1 MKLHSISEYLR
12 EFSTELGARIVTSYP
27 PLHAAND
34 PLSPRLETLLR
45 RPFPGQALCVMGI
58 VKRWHRAPA
67 AAVFAEM
74 GTGKTLIALA
84 ALHVH
89 AERKPFNALAIVP
102 PQLVEKWC
110 REAILTIPRVR
121 VFVIDGL
128 RSVGDST
135 APNGV
140 NEVKLR
146 RGRIVRDGLHTSLV
160 DLRLHQ
166 GFPTALARWK
176 ATCPGPALFV
186 VGRDRAKL
194 GYFWRPAFQVP
205 ASGRYTGMPV
215 NPDTGTPVSCG
226 EGFLLEPD
234 FQRKLRHSERIAAHN
249 LDGEE
254 KARRILYSPLWQA
267 DSRRIRRF
275 APIDFI
281 GRYLND
287 GFFSHGIFD
296 EVHEGYTTSAQGN
309 ALGTL
314 AASVGHILVL
324 TGTANDGYADS
335 LFNALYRLDPAQ
347 MKSHGLE
354 WGASGLRTFTELY
367 GVIEKV
373 TVTEP
378 EENSCSKSRTTTTV
392 RRRPGAS
399 PLLFGHFLMNL
410 GCFLS
415 LEDVAESLHPFE
427 ETIVGVS
434 MDSELEDAY
443 VQLEADVKRTLRENR
458 GNRSVMSTMLN
469 ALLLYPDHPYQL
481 GELWGFDINP
491 VTRAR
496 EEFLIART
504 RDLDPEILQAKE
516 RKLVELVKEELQES
530 RKCQL
535 FAVYTGKHDVTARLA
550 SILGR
555 ESIRAA
561 VLTARTPPEKREAWY
576 EQQLRQGVEVFI
588 AHPKLVATGMDLL
601 FVPSLFFYE
610 TGYSTYTL
618 RQASRRSWRIGQ
630 RTDVKVYYLHYERTL
645 QSKCI
650 ALMGKKLLTALALEG
665 KFSSEGLQ
673 GLDGDGDLLVSLA
686 RELVSEK
693 GVGESAEQVWRN
705 LAQQQTNLLSQ
716 TRTVIPKPS
725 PQVLPAF
732 EAAEST
738 AMPLFSNSNPVQLS
752 LFDLLLNSR

>member
-1 MKLHSISEYLR
+1 VNR
-12 EFSTELGARIVTSYP
+12 YP

-34 PLSPRLETLLR
+34 PLSSLLETLLR
-45 RPFPGQALCVMGI
+45 RPFPGQAFCVMGI
-58 VKRWHRAPA
+58 VKRWEQARA

-89 AERKPFNALAIVP
+89 AESKPFNALAIVP

-110 REAILTIPRVR
+110 REAIVTIPKVR
-121 VFVIDGL
+121 VFIIDGL
-128 RSVGDST
+128 RSVRDST
-135 APNGV
+135 ASNGV
-140 NEVKLR
+140 NEVILHKR
-146 RGRIVRDGLHTSLV
+146 EIVREGLQTSLV
-160 DLRLHQ
+160 DLRLRQ
-166 GFPTALARWK
+166 SFPTALARWK
-176 ATCPGPALFV
+176 AICPGPALFV

-194 GYFWRPAFQVP
+194 GYFWRPAFRVP
-205 ASGRYTGMPV
+205 ASGQYAGMPV
-215 NPDTGTPVSCG
+215 NPDTGIPVSCG

-234 FQRKLRHSERIAAHN
+234 FQKKLRHSERVAAHN
-249 LDGEE
+249 LDSEE
-254 KARRILYSPLWQA
+254 KSRRLLYSPLWQA
-267 DSRRIRRF
+267 DGRRIRRY

-281 GRYLND
+281 GRYLAD

-314 AASVGHILVL
+314 AASVGKILVL

-335 LFNALYRLDPAQ
+335 LFNTLYRLDPAR

-378 EENSCSKSRTTTTV
+378 EENSCSKCRTTTTV

-415 LEDVAESLHPFE
+415 LEDVAESLPPFE

-434 MDSELEDAY
+434 MDSELEGAY
-443 VQLEADVKRTLRENR
+443 VQLEADVKRALRENR

-469 ALLLYPDHPYQL
+469 SLLLYPDHPYQL

-516 RKLVELVKEELQES
+516 RKLVELVKEELHED
-530 RKCQL
+530 RRCQL

-550 SILGR
+550 SILAR
-555 ESIRAA
+555 EGIRAA

-601 FVPSLFFYE
+601 FVPSLFFYQ

-630 RTDVKVYYLHYERTL
+630 RADVKVYYLHYERTL

-650 ALMGKKLLTALALEG
+650 ALMGRKLLAALALEG
-665 KFSSEGLQ
+665 KFGAEGLQ
-673 GLDGDGDLLVSLA
+673 GLDEDGDLLVSLA

-693 GVGESAEQVWRN
+693 GVGESAEQVWRD
-705 LAQQQTNLLSQ
+705 LAQQQSRLLSQ
-716 TRTVIPKPS
+716 TRALVPNPP
-725 PQVLPAF
+725 PQVLPSS
-732 EAAEST
+732 EAAESS
-738 AMPLFSNSNPVQLS
+738 PIPSFSSSNPVQLS
-752 LFDLLLNSR
+752 LFDFLLDSR

>member
-1 MKLHSISEYLR
+1 M
-12 EFSTELGARIVTSYP
+12 
-27 PLHAAND
+27 
-34 PLSPRLETLLR
+34 
-45 RPFPGQALCVMGI
+45 
-58 VKRWHRAPA
+58 
-67 AAVFAEM
+67 
-74 GTGKTLIALA
+74 
-84 ALHVH
+84 
-89 AERKPFNALAIVP
+89 
-102 PQLVEKWC
+102 
-110 REAILTIPRVR
+110 
-121 VFVIDGL
+121 
-128 RSVGDST
+128 
-135 APNGV
+135 
-140 NEVKLR
+140 KLR
-146 RGRIVRDGLHTSLV
+146 RGRIVREGLHTSLV
-160 DLRLHQ
+160 DLRLRQ
-166 GFPTALARWK
+166 RFPTALARWK
-176 ATCPGPALFV
+176 KAFCPGSALFV

-205 ASGRYTGMPV
+205 ASGQYAGMPV
-215 NPDTGTPVSCG
+215 NPDTGSPVSCG

-249 LDGEE
+249 LDGKE

-267 DSRRIRRF
+267 DGRRIRRF

-281 GRYLND
+281 GRYLGD

-314 AASVGHILVL
+314 AASVGNILVL

-335 LFNALYRLDPAQ
+335 LFNALYRLDPAR

-354 WGASGLRTFTELY
+354 WGASGLRAFTELY

-415 LEDVAESLHPFE
+415 LEDVAESLPPFE

-434 MDSELEDAY
+434 MDS
-443 VQLEADVKRTLRENR
+443 QLEAAYSQLERDVRQALRENR

-491 VTRAR
+491 GTRAR

-516 RKLVELVKEELQES
+516 RKLVELVKEELQEG
-530 RKCQL
+530 RRCQI
-535 FAVYTGKHDVTARLA
+535 FVVYTGKHDVTARLA
-550 SILGR
+550 SILAR
-555 ESIRAA
+555 ESIRTA
-561 VLTARTPPEKREAWY
+561 VLTARTPPERREAWY

-601 FVPSLFFYE
+601 FVPSLFFYQ

-630 RTDVKVYYLHYERTL
+630 KADVQVYYLHYERTL

-650 ALMGKKLLTALALEG
+650 ALMGRKLLAALALEG
-665 KFSSEGLQ
+665 KFGSQGLQ
-673 GLDGDGDLLVSLA
+673 GLDEDGDLLVSLA

-693 GVGESAEQVWRN
+693 GVGESAEQVWHN
-705 LAQQQTNLLSQ
+705 LAQHQTNLLSQ

-725 PQVLPAF
+725 QVLPAS
-732 EAAEST
+732 EAAESN
-738 AMPLFSNSNPVQLS
+738 ALPLFSPSSPVQLS
-752 LFDLLLNSR
+752 LFDLLLDSR

>member
-1 MKLHSISEYLR
+1 MKLHSISEYLH
-12 EFSTELGARIVTSYP
+12 EFSTELDMRIVTSYP
-27 PLHAAND
+27 PLHLTTD
-34 PLSPRLETLLR
+34 PLSPRLENLLR

-58 VKRWHRAPA
+58 VKRWQQARA

-110 REAILTIPRVR
+110 REAILTIPKVR

-128 RSVGDST
+128 RSVGDT
-135 APNGV
+135 AAPNGV

-146 RGRIVRDGLHTSLV
+146 RGRVVREGLHTSLV
-160 DLRLHQ
+160 DLRLRQ
-166 GFPTALARWK
+166 SFPSALARWK

-186 VGRDRAKL
+186 VGRDRSKL

-205 ASGRYTGMPV
+205 VSGQYSGMPV

-234 FQRKLRHSERIAAHN
+234 FQKKLRHSERIAAHN
-249 LDGEE
+249 LDGKE

-267 DSRRIRRF
+267 DGSRIRRF

-281 GRYLND
+281 GRYLGD

-314 AASVGHILVL
+314 AASVGNILVL

-335 LFNALYRLDPAQ
+335 LFNALYRLDPTR
-347 MKSHGLE
+347 MKAHGLE

-415 LEDVAESLHPFE
+415 LEDVAESLPPFE

-434 MDSELEDAY
+434 MDSELENAY
-443 VQLEADVKRTLRENR
+443 LRLEADVKRTLRENR

-491 VTRAR
+491 VTRVR

-516 RKLVELVKEELQES
+516 RRLVELVKEELQEG
-530 RKCQL
+530 RRCQI

-550 SILGR
+550 SILAR
-555 ESIRAA
+555 EGIRAA

-576 EQQLRQGVEVFI
+576 ELQLRQGVEVFV

-630 RTDVKVYYLHYERTL
+630 RAGVKVYYLHYERTL

-650 ALMGKKLLTALALEG
+650 ALMGKKLLAALALEG
-665 KFSSEGLQ
+665 KFGSEGLQ
-673 GLDGDGDLLVSLA
+673 GLDEDGDLLVSLA

-705 LAQQQTNLLSQ
+705 IAQQQTNLLSQ
-716 TRTVIPKPS
+716 TRAVIPKPS
-725 PQVLPAF
+725 PQDLRAS
-732 EAAEST
+732 EAAESN
-738 AMPLFSNSNPVQLS
+738 ALPLFSPSNPVQLS
-752 LFDLLLNSR
+752 LFDLLLDSR